1 MAKSHILIKNVILM
15 KRYVRHILFTGNI
28 LTVEYV
34 GGKKK
39 HYILESEPTPE
50 EVAAYE
56 VELEDR

>member
-1 MAKSHILIKNVILM
+1 M

-39 HYILESEPTPE
+39 RYILESEPTPE